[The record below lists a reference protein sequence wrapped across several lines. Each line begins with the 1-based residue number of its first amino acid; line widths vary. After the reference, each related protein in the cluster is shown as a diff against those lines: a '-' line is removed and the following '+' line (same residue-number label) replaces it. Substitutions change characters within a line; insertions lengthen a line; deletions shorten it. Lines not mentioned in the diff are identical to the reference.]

1 MPDIDLNQLR
11 TTVLNQQTRGPSQP
25 PSDNEA
31 VFITPDGKVQ
41 VGNQA
46 PGGSTTN
53 RGGRTPTKLPPTIFA
68 SAR

>member
-11 TTVLNQQTRGPSQP
+11 KRVIDEQTRGPSQP
-25 PSDNEA
+25 SSDDEA
-31 VFITPDGKVQ
+31 VFITPDGRVQ
-41 VGNQA
+41 VGKQA

-68 SAR
+68 SV